1 MERRDDIKKD
11 DNINIEDEF
20 KEIVSKTQQILSNE
34 NSVLNRNLQNSK
46 DAKATEDSDKNDDS
60 SSSGSSSTSSNN
72 SSNGSDSDDTPN
84 FRDKDKELKEF
95 VKDQLSLEA
104 QDVINM
110 NEDEFNQI
118 IEQLRRKGLS
128 KEGGIQLQRLRNVKK
143 GIEGILR

>member
-1 MERRDDIKKD
+1 VERRDDIKKD